1 MKASLL
7 RSNITV
13 ALILSVG
20 ALSAQIP
27 NGGFENWVDQG
38 GYIQPVGWLTY
49 NDVITTGGPLASVE
63 QGTPGFPGTY
73 HCVITSR
80 AVPSGS
86 PIQGWIS
93 AGSTTGEAGFPYTQR
108 PAMLTGQW
116 QYGVQPGDTAE
127 VFMALSKWNSTT
139 SNTEAIA
146 FGTLHVTGNLGTW
159 QAFSVP
165 LEYISTVA
173 PDTAYIQIVSSVDFY
188 QPVVGSFVKVD
199 DLAFVG
205 TVGIGEVRPTSTLS
219 VFPTP
224 GTNHFTLSGVEGS
237 LPPGLHTITIF
248 DATGR
253 MVLQKRTADE
263 RPVIDTEALPAGI
276 YRITI
281 RYEQGAV
288 TGTTWMKER

>member
-1 MKASLL
+1 MKATLTPSTLA
-7 RSNITV
+7 I
-13 ALILSVG
+13 AFILSVG
-20 ALSAQIP
+20 TLAAQIP

-38 GYIQPVGWLTY
+38 GYMQPVGWLTY

-93 AGSTTGEAGFPYTQR
+93 AGSSSGQAGFPYTQR

-127 VFMALSKWNSTT
+127 VFIALSKWNSAT

-146 FGTLHVTGNLGTW
+146 IGTLQVTGNLGNW

-165 LEYISTVA
+165 LEYISADA
-173 PDTAYIQIVSSVDFY
+173 PDTAYIQIVSSIDFY

-199 DLAFVG
+199 DLAYVG
-205 TVGIGEVRPTSTLS
+205 SVGIPEQELAEIR
-219 VFPTP
+219 VFPSPAADALHIATTVSGELRLIDASGRVLLNSP
-224 GTNHFTLSGVEGS
+224 INGTRTLDVSS
-237 LPPGLHTITIF
+237 FAPGLYSYQLIGKDGIPV
-248 DATGR
+248 AAGR
-253 MVLQKRTADE
+253 WV
-263 RPVIDTEALPAGI
+263 
-276 YRITI
+276 
-281 RYEQGAV
+281 
-288 TGTTWMKER
+288 KE